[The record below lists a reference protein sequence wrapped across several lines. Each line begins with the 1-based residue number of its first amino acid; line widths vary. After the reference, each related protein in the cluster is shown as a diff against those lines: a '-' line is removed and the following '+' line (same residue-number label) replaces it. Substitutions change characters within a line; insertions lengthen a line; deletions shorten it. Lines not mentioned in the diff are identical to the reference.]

1 MAVHLIASPPRL
13 RRRDHRFAYWIILP
27 AVAGLV
33 LFQYYPMLQAL
44 AGSFQSFNPFT
55 HAAGGFVGLD
65 NYHALFADP
74 QFRRAVVNSLLYIVA
89 MIVVEVPLGM
99 LLAQLINRRIAGS
112 AVLRTTVIA
121 ALAASETVAILIW
134 NQMFSPN
141 SGVLNALLNAVGLPS
156 QPFTTSPHQALLS
169 LVAISVWKDLGLPTL
184 IFLAGLQSV
193 PTEVYEAASLDGASE
208 RRTFLSI
215 TVPLLRRST
224 AVAVFMATVT
234 GSRVFTSILLI
245 TQGGPNDSTRNLIYY
260 SYQQGFQYSAYGTAY
275 AATICMLVLLG
286 LVTAAQLFFLRE
298 KDSA

>member
-1 MAVHLIASPPRL
+1 MAIHNIAMSPRPRG
-13 RRRDHRFAYWIILP
+13 RDSRFAYWIILP
-27 AVAGLV
+27 ALAGLI
-33 LFQYYPMLQAL
+33 LFQYYPVVQAL
-44 AGSFQSFNPFT
+44 AGSLQSFNPFT
-55 HAAGGFVGLD
+55 HVAGGFVGLD
-65 NYHALFADP
+65 NYSQLFADP
-74 QFRRAVVNSLLYIVA
+74 QFQRSVVNTLLYIA
-89 MIVVEVPLGM
+89 AIILIEVPLGM

-112 AVLRTTVIA
+112 AVLRTTVIT

-134 NQMFSPN
+134 NQMLSPN
-141 SGVLNALLNAVGLPS
+141 SGVFNALLNAVGLPS
-156 QPFTTSPHQALLS
+156 QPFTTSPYQALLS

-208 RRTFLSI
+208 RRTFFSI
-215 TVPLLRRST
+215 TVPLLKRST

-245 TQGGPNDSTRNLIYY
+245 TQGGPHDSTRNLIYY

-298 KDSA
+298 RESA